1 MLWVSLGEGSD
12 MTGDV
17 NVEGFQR
24 DRYFSRSWALLTRD
38 RGWVK
43 PVLVLAVAALVPI
56 VGPLALLGYALEWA
70 RLTAWGVSSAP
81 KQRGVRVG
89 ECIGSG
95 WRGFV
100 VAFVWVLV
108 TSLVARLLLMIP
120 LAGGTLYFAWRIFSI
135 FLGMMVPVAMLR
147 ATIYQKIVPGLNV
160 CRVWQMATHDVAGLF
175 RILGMNVVACL
186 VIGLA
191 TFLVAIAGF
200 AASLASLVYS
210 VQLLQVNASIMS
222 TRMFYAQVAQVVM
235 QFLYAMGPT
244 LAVVLVIDSIG
255 AVVMSLLGHTAYALW
270 IRQFD
275 IPSWKGERDPLPPF
289 VMDPRDQPVAP
300 QPQYAQQP
308 GPYQGGDGA

>member
-1 MLWVSLGEGSD
+1 
-12 MTGDV
+12 MTDDV

-38 RGWVK
+38 RGWIK
-43 PVLVLAVAALVPI
+43 PVLVLAVAVLVPI
-56 VGPLALLGYALEWA
+56 IGPLALLGYALEWA

-100 VAFVWVLV
+100 VAFVWVFI
-108 TSLVARLLLMIP
+108 VALIAHLLRMIP

-147 ATIYQKIVPGLNV
+147 ATIYRKIVPGLNV

-175 RILGMNVVACL
+175 RILGMNVIVCL
-186 VIGLA
+186 IFGLA
-191 TFLVAIAGF
+191 TLLVTIAGF
-200 AASLASLVYS
+200 ATSLGSLVYS
-210 VQLLQVNASIMS
+210 VQLLEVNASSMS
-222 TRMFYAQVAQVVM
+222 TQLYYAQIAQVIM
-235 QFLYAMGPT
+235 RFLYAMGPT
-244 LAVVLVIDSIG
+244 LVVALVIDSLG
-255 AVVMSLLGHTAYALW
+255 AVVMSLLGQTAYALW

-275 IPSWKGERDPLPPF
+275 IPSWRGEKDPLPPF
-289 VMDPRDQPVAP
+289 VIDPHDQPVAP
-300 QPQYAQQP
+300 QSQCAQQP
-308 GPYQGGDGA
+308 RSYQGGDGA

>member
-1 MLWVSLGEGSD
+1 
-12 MTGDV
+12 MTDGV

-38 RGWVK
+38 RGWIK
-43 PVLVLAVAALVPI
+43 PVLVLVVATLVPI

-81 KQRGVRVG
+81 KQHGVRVG

-100 VAFVWVLV
+100 VAFVWVLAM
-108 TSLVARLLLMIP
+108 SLVARLLLMIP

-147 ATIYQKIVPGLNV
+147 ATIYQKIVAGLNV
-160 CRVWQMATHDVAGLF
+160 RLVWQMATHDVAGLF
-175 RILGMNVVACL
+175 RILGMNVVMCL
-186 VIGLA
+186 IFGIA

-200 AASLASLVYS
+200 ATSLGSLVYS
-210 VQLLQVNASIMS
+210 VQALEANASLMS
-222 TRMFYAQVAQVVM
+222 TRLYYAQSAQIVM
-235 QFLYAMGPT
+235 QFLYALGPA
-244 LAVVLVIDSIG
+244 LVVAIVIDSIG
-255 AVVMSLLGHTAYALW
+255 AVVMSLLGQTAYALW

-275 IPSWKGERDPLPPF
+275 IPSWRDEKDPLPPF
-289 VMDPRDQPVAP
+289 VMDPRDRPVAP
-300 QPQYAQQP
+300 QPQYSQQS